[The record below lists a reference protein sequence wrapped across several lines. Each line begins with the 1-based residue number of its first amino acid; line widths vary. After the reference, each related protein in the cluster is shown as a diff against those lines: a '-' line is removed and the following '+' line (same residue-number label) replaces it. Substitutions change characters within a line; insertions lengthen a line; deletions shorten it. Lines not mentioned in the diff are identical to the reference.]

1 MRPDPAAAPALTPSL
16 TSEPDRFSDDAWE
29 LLLASQDQA
38 RRWRH
43 GAMDVEHLLQALW
56 LDRRLAAWVEPL
68 PVDADALLD
77 RLEAFCADQP
87 SGPDGRLYVGEALDD
102 LLDAAERCRVRW
114 GAALID
120 VPHLLVAALA
130 DPRIGAALLAAEGLS
145 EDLLRRQ
152 FGPQSA
158 DSFLPA
164 APSQPGPPSPPGP
177 RSQPGTQLQAR
188 SQPVAAP
195 RTPPAAPAAGSL
207 AASPAARA
215 PQVLQRSPEPSL
227 ESPLALEPVEP
238 PELTALERYGRDL
251 TAAARAGELDPVIGR
266 DSEIRRLIQV
276 LSRRSKNNPV
286 LIGEPG
292 VGKTAVAEL
301 LAQRI
306 VAGEV
311 PDALQGQRLVALDLG
326 ALIAGAKYR
335 GQFEERLRAVLDE
348 VREAEGSAAAAGG
361 GTVAA
366 GPGRDGAGGVILF
379 IDELHTVVSSD
390 RSSADAGSILKPALA
405 RGELRCVGAT
415 TPEDYRR
422 SIEKDPALERRFQ
435 QVLIREPD
443 LDTSVEILRGLRER
457 YELHHGVTITDG
469 ALVAAARL
477 ADRYIA
483 DRCLPDSAIDLVD
496 EAAAQLRME
505 VTSKPRLVEEAEAEL
520 RRADL
525 ALLAAETA
533 PLEER
538 LALQERRQLASER
551 LGQLQERW
559 QQERRQLAELRQLLR
574 DDEDLRHA
582 IAEAERAGDLEEA
595 ARLQYDQLHGVQQ
608 QREALEAELQRQQQ
622 DGQAMLREQ
631 VEPGDIADVVARST
645 GIPVQRLLA
654 GERQKLLEL
663 EARLGERVIGQPE
676 AVAAVAA
683 AIRRARAG
691 MQSVRRPVGSF
702 LFLGPT
708 GVGKTELAKA
718 LAAALFDEEEA
729 LVRLDMS
736 EYMER
741 NAVAR
746 LVGAPPGYV
755 GYEEGGQLT
764 EAVRRRPYAVL
775 LLDEVEKAHPEVFNL
790 LLQVLDDG
798 RLTDSQGRTVDFRH
812 TVVIMT
818 SNLASRAILEAARQR
833 RQLDQPCQGDRR
845 PQVASSQAGE
855 PQQAESPQHQA
866 AHGGPQQGGFQE
878 PTSQQLPSKE
888 PSSKE
893 PTSPPFTSQQIERQ
907 AVEHQAVERQLEQ
920 AVDQAL
926 ARQFR
931 PEFLNRIDEVI
942 RFRPL
947 EPADLQRIV
956 HLQLAELAALLAEQG
971 LRLEVAE
978 PVVAALAEQGY
989 EPEYGARPLRR
1000 VLRRRIENPLATEL
1014 LAEQFSAAAGVRIEL
1029 GSEGSGDAR
1038 AGEATGLEARGLEA
1052 VAPLRFLPLGA

>member
-1 MRPDPAAAPALTPSL
+1 MSVSL
-16 TSEPDRFSDDAWE
+16 TGQPERFSDDAWE
-29 LLLASQDQA
+29 LLLATQDTA

-43 GAMDVEHLLQALW
+43 EAMDVEHLLQTLL
-56 LDRRLAAWVEPL
+56 LDRRFERRLVPL
-68 PVDADALLD
+68 QLDSDRLLD

-87 SGPDGRLYVGEALDD
+87 TARGTDLFIGDALED
-102 LLDAAERCRVRW
+102 LLEAADRLRGGW
-114 GAALID
+114 GSRLID
-120 VPHLLVAALA
+120 LPHLLLALL
-130 DPRIGAALLAAEGLS
+130 DEPRIGAGLLAGEGLD
-145 EDLLRRQ
+145 EERLLRALRPAGAAAAPMPSSSVVAPPPAAPVIAPVMASPGVVDDWVDSRTNSRGQ
-152 FGPQSA
+152 GRVLPAPPGAPATGPQSA
-158 DSFLPA
+158 PA
-164 APSQPGPPSPPGP
+164 LRLEALGPDGAP
-177 RSQPGTQLQAR
+177 
-188 SQPVAAP
+188 
-195 RTPPAAPAAGSL
+195 
-207 AASPAARA
+207 
-215 PQVLQRSPEPSL
+215 
-227 ESPLALEPVEP
+227 LEPGE
-238 PELTALERYGRDL
+238 TAALERYGRDL

-266 DSEIRRLIQV
+266 DGEIRRLIQV

-311 PDALQGQRLVALDLG
+311 PDSLKGQRLVALDLG
-326 ALIAGAKYR
+326 ALIAGAKFR
-335 GQFEERLRAVLDE
+335 GQFEERLRSVLTE
-348 VREAEGSAAAAGG
+348 VREA
-361 GTVAA
+361 
-366 GPGRDGAGGVILF
+366 PQGVIVF

-405 RGELRCVGAT
+405 RGELRCIGAT

-435 QVLIREPD
+435 QVLIKEPG
-443 LDTSVEILRGLRER
+443 LDTSVEILRGLKER
-457 YELHHGVTITDG
+457 YELHHGVGISDG

-483 DRCLPDSAIDLVD
+483 DRCLPDSAIDLID

-505 VTSKPRLVEEAEAEL
+505 VTSKPQVVEQAEAEL
-520 RRADL
+520 RRVEL
-525 ALLAAETA
+525 ALLAAEEA
-533 PLEER
+533 PEGER
-538 LALQERRQLASER
+538 LALQQQRRQATEALQ
-551 LGQLQERW
+551 QLLQRW
-559 QQERRQLAELRQLLR
+559 QGERERMAELRELLEQ
-574 DDEDLRHA
+574 DEALRHA
-582 IAEAERAGDLEEA
+582 IAEAERDGDLEEA
-595 ARLQYDQLHGVQQ
+595 ARLQYDQLHGLQ
-608 QREALEAELQRQQQ
+608 QRRADLEAALQG
-622 DGQAMLREQ
+622 DTMLREQ
-631 VEPGDIADVVARST
+631 VQPGDIADVVARAT

-691 MQSVRRPVGSF
+691 MQAPTRPVGSF

-718 LAAALFDEEEA
+718 LAAALFDDDDA

-818 SNLASRAILEAARQR
+818 SNLASRAILDAARGEGFAEAS
-833 RQLDQPCQGDRR
+833 GD
-845 PQVASSQAGE
+845 
-855 PQQAESPQHQA
+855 QQAW
-866 AHGGPQQGGFQE
+866 
-878 PTSQQLPSKE
+878 LDR
-888 PSSKE
+888 
-893 PTSPPFTSQQIERQ
+893 QI
-907 AVEHQAVERQLEQ
+907 
-920 AVDQAL
+920 DQAL
-926 ARQFR
+926 ASQFR

-947 EPADLQRIV
+947 GREDLQRIV
-956 HLQLAELAALLAEQG
+956 RLQLAELSALLAEQQ
-971 LRLEVAE
+971 LELVVEE
-978 PVVAALAEQGY
+978 PVVNALAEQGY

-1000 VLRRRIENPLATEL
+1000 VLRRQIENPLATEL
-1014 LAEQFSAAAGVRIEL
+1014 LAERFSGARGVRVEP
-1029 GSEGSGDAR
+1029 
-1038 AGEATGLEARGLEA
+1038 GE
-1052 VAPLRFLPLGA
+1052 PLRFVPLG